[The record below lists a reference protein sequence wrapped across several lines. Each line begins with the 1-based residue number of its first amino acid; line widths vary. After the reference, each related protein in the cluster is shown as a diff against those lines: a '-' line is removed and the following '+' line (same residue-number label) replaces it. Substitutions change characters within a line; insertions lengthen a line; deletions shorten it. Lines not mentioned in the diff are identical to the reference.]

1 MSKAYL
7 YNVASRELSRS
18 LTNIA
23 DGSVAAAED
32 EEGAGRVIAADANH
46 VLDLGHHTTTT
57 VRVRLTRT
65 HKQTSLHDCVQ

>member
-46 VLDLGHHTTTT
+46 VLDLGHDSKTPIL
-57 VRVRLTRT
+57 LTQTR
-65 HKQTSLHDCVQ
+65 KQTDCLERRTP